1 MEIHVMDNDSTTQ
14 NGQTPDSETT
24 KQQQSSW
31 PSETILSSIDL
42 VDKIV
47 SEKGGAK
54 PANRKEIAIITGK
67 AEATLVMK
75 LSSCVQYGVL
85 ENRFGHGYV
94 PGLFYEKYNSPV
106 FDSDKQIVLLK
117 MFANPE
123 LYKKLINEY
132 NGKSLPNEAGLANH
146 LKSDFGLNPNSSIK
160 AAKIFLENCRD
171 LNIIDSGNRLRHI
184 ISESKKEDLGQSKG
198 QQEYAPPPNP
208 ELFKLPIQLPGE
220 ENRFVYF
227 EYPKTLNKRDF
238 KVIAKALTFVASS
251 LITDETNEDY
261 ELKIE
266 VKEEGVTKNKG
277 ADTPS

>member
-1 MEIHVMDNDSTTQ
+1 MDNDSTTQ